1 MRKYRTRMFCSV
13 SPEPRL
19 WQTDGILAHDDASP
33 GTFAQALKC
42 ILKTSA
48 PSQRNSPKMLI
59 FTTQNHGVSLT
70 GPKL

>member
-48 PSQRNSPKMLI
+48 PSQRNSQKC
-59 FTTQNHGVSLT
+59 
-70 GPKL
+70 